1 MAGGA
6 RRVAGRSFHNGWMN
20 RKLLAETRR
29 PGLVKVLAVCTA
41 AASLLFIAEGIL
53 VGWFLSHLIPGLE
66 PLEGMTTRYFDS
78 FLSEAPYVRL
88 PTYLAT
94 ACLIMIGV
102 AGLIAAFSLLGASR
116 PAAYFTV
123 ALVVGLFVTGAVL
136 LVQVIWT
143 NSTLTT
149 VLGSVNLGS
158 GAALAVLLGL
168 CWYTLDPLGLHGEPD

>member
-1 MAGGA
+1 M
-6 RRVAGRSFHNGWMN
+6 
-20 RKLLAETRR
+20 
-29 PGLVKVLAVCTA
+29 VKVLAVCTA

-149 VLGSVNLGS
+149 VLDRSTWGRARRWRCSSASAGTPWTRSAFTANP
-158 GAALAVLLGL
+158 
-168 CWYTLDPLGLHGEPD
+168 TDPRLEFHS